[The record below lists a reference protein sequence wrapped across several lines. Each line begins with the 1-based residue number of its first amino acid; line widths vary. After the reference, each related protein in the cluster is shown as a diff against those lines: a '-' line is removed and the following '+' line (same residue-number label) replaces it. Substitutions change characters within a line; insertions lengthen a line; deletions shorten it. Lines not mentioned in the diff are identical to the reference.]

1 MVRSNFLS
9 SRPFEKV
16 HVCIYIYM
24 EETCTCWTK
33 GNTETSDDWKK
44 IDENGKGF
52 PWVPTCSHYHYL
64 AVKKMIDE
72 DFKATKKILS
82 QRS

>member
-1 MVRSNFLS
+1 
-9 SRPFEKV
+9 
-16 HVCIYIYM
+16 M